1 MEDKYYSPKIEEFYV
16 GFEYELLEKIP
27 MKDKYWGMKLIKS
40 VFTEKIWKSI
50 GANVDFF
57 TDLDNSKVR
66 VKYLDS
72 SDIESLG
79 FKLKVE
85 NKYGITFANRLY
97 SIVYSKMKSNH
108 LEIFLIQPY
117 VNEYDGLKFSG
128 VIKNKSELKKLLI
141 QLEIINE

>member
-1 MEDKYYSPKIEEFYV
+1 MIHFKH
-16 GFEYELLEKIP
+16 
-27 MKDKYWGMKLIKS
+27 
-40 VFTEKIWKSI
+40 
-50 GANVDFF
+50 A
-57 TDLDNSKVR
+57 R
-66 VKYLDS
+66 VKYLDK
-72 SDIESLG
+72 DDVESLG

-85 NKYGITFANRLY
+85 NKYGITFANKLY